1 MAKFLFFTLGLAAA
15 LQLNPITR
23 VAELLDNLAKKVES
37 DEKKEQDLY
46 DGFKCWCM
54 KVIDGK
60 GASIETNEQ
69 RIAELNAY
77 IDDLSSG
84 RVELTSE
91 RGDLEKEIGSLEK
104 AISEETTM
112 RANEKKDFDAA
123 KDEMTKAIAALESAV
138 STMADGTS
146 SSEAREGL
154 VGLKSK
160 LKKAVKVGSGFLAK
174 RDVAELMKALDGQ
187 PDQEKL
193 NTNKNAK
200 YEHAS
205 GEIQDILGE
214 MLNTFKDN
222 LAEAEKAEA
231 KAKADSESL
240 LAAKQTQL
248 DDAKQ
253 AGLDQKVEMGARA
266 AAKAEAQTEADEL
279 TGQNERDKGFIADA
293 KTTCATK
300 ASQWEERKRVR
311 AGEKAAI
318 AQTIATLRSDD
329 ARDLM
334 KKSFSSQGKLL
345 QTSVVHKPVHHR
357 LQHGLKIMRNTAIK
371 AGNMRL
377 LTKVM
382 AVEAKETKQPS
393 EKNPFTAIIEQCD
406 EEIASLLQE
415 EADDL
420 REKEDC
426 QKQRAEKT
434 AEVEMKSKAI
444 DTNTARIARF
454 HNYIAD
460 AERRVEEIIAEI
472 KALEEQKKD
481 AQAQRVKEKAEFEQA
496 LEDDTKALE
505 VVSNAK
511 KVLEDFYARESLTMG
526 AGAFVQ
532 VAVQTSA
539 PGEAPTPPPSTW
551 DEGGYKGAA
560 GETGGVVGLMEMIK
574 ADIGKDI
581 QKADAEEA
589 AAVTAYEKLVADIDA
604 DILSLQTTKGGLED
618 AIAEDTGRVTDQ
630 KETRTTNQEAM
641 KATLDAMK
649 AIAKSCDFM
658 MANFDLRIQNRQEEM
673 DGLNKAKA
681 SFQGAAFGM

>member
-1 MAKFLFFTLGLAAA
+1 MAKFLFFTLGMAAA

-91 RGDLEKEIGSLEK
+91 RGDLEGEIKSLEN
-104 AISEETTM
+104 AISEETAM
-112 RANEKKDFDAA
+112 RASEKKDFDAA

-138 STMADGTS
+138 STMADGTNS
-146 SSEAREGL
+146 STARSL
-154 VGLKSK
+154 VGIKSK
-160 LKKAVKVGSGFLAK
+160 LKKAVRVGSGFLAK
-174 RDVAELMKALDGQ
+174 RDVQELMKALDVQ
-187 PDQEKL
+187 EPDYEKL
-193 NTNKNAK
+193 NTNNNGK

-222 LAEAEKAEA
+222 LAEAERAEA
-231 KAKADSESL
+231 KAKADSETL
-240 LAAKQTQL
+240 LAAKNTQL
-248 DDAKQ
+248 DDAQQ

-266 AAKAEAQTEADEL
+266 AAKAESQTEADEL

-300 ASQWEERKRVR
+300 ASQWEERKRIR

-329 ARDLM
+329 ARDLF

-357 LQHGLKIMRNTAIK
+357 LQRGLKMMRKTAIK

-377 LTKVM
+377 LTRVQN
-382 AVEAKETKQPS
+382 VEAKAVKKGEA
-393 EKNPFTAIIEQCD
+393 NPFEQIIKQCD
-406 EEIASLLQE
+406 EEIALLLEE
-415 EADDL
+415 EANDL

-434 AEVEMKSKAI
+434 AEVEMKAKAI

-454 HNYIAD
+454 HNYVAD

-481 AQAQRVKEKAEFEQA
+481 AEAQRVKEKAEFEQA

-505 VVSNAK
+505 VVNNAK
-511 KVLEDFYARESLTMG
+511 KVLEDFYARESLALG
-526 AGAFVQ
+526 FVQ
-532 VAVQTSA
+532 VAIQTSA
-539 PGEAPTPPPSTW
+539 PGDAPTPPPSTW

-560 GETGGVVGLMEMIK
+560 GESGGVVGLMEMIA

-589 AAVTAYEKLVADIDA
+589 EAVIAYEKLVADIDA

-618 AIAEDTGRVTDQ
+618 AIAEDVGRATDQ
-630 KETRTTNQEAM
+630 KQTRTTNQESM

-673 DGLNKAKA
+673 DGLNAAKA
-681 SFQGAAFGM
+681 SFQGAVLAN

>member
-1 MAKFLFFTLGLAAA
+1 MANFLFFTLGLAAA

-23 VAELLDNLAKKVES
+23 VAELLDNLAKKVDS

-60 GASIETNEQ
+60 GASIVTNEQ

-91 RGDLEKEIGSLEK
+91 RGDLEKETKDLES
-104 AISEETTM
+104 AISEEETM
-112 RANEKKDFDAA
+112 RASEKKDFDAA

-146 SSEAREGL
+146 SSTARSL
-154 VGLKSK
+154 VGIKTK
-160 LKKAVKVGSGFLAK
+160 LKKAVRVGSGFLAK
-174 RDVAELMKALDGQ
+174 RDVQELMKALDEQ
-187 PDQEKL
+187 EPDYEKL
-193 NTNKNAK
+193 NTNKNGK

-231 KAKADSESL
+231 KAKADSETL
-240 LAAKQTQL
+240 LAAKNTQL
-248 DDAKQ
+248 DDANQ
-253 AGLDQKVEMGARA
+253 ASLDQKVEMGARA
-266 AAKAEAQTEADEL
+266 AAKAEAQTESDEL

-293 KTTCATK
+293 KTTCAAK
-300 ASQWEERKRVR
+300 ASAWEERKRVR

-329 ARDLM
+329 ARDLF

-357 LQHGLKIMRNTAIK
+357 LQRGLKMMRKTAIK

-377 LTKVM
+377 LTRVQN
-382 AVEAKETKQPS
+382 VEAKVAKQPS
-393 EKNPFTAIIEQCD
+393 EKSPFEAIVKQVD

-426 QKQRAEKT
+426 QKQRQEKT
-434 AEVEMKSKAI
+434 AEVEMRAKAI

-481 AQAQRVKEKAEFEQA
+481 AEAQRVKEKAEFEQA

-505 VVSNAK
+505 VVNNAK
-511 KVLEDFYARESLTMG
+511 KVLEDFYARESLALG
-526 AGAFVQ
+526 FVQ
-532 VAVQTSA
+532 VAAHTSA

-560 GETGGVVGLMEMIK
+560 GESGGVVGLMEMIA

-589 AAVTAYEKLVADIDA
+589 EAVTAYEKLVADIDA

-618 AIAEDTGRVTDQ
+618 AIAEDEGRVTDQ
-630 KETRTTNQEAM
+630 KETRTTNQETM

-673 DGLNKAKA
+673 DGLNAAKS
-681 SFQGAAFGM
+681 SFQGAVFSDL